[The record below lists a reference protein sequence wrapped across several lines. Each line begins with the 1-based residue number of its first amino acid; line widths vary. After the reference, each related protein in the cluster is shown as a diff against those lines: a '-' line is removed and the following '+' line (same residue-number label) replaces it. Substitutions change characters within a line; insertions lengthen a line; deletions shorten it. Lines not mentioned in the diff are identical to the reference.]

1 MRIWPAIDL
10 YQGKVIRLTRGDY
23 SARTEYADDPLSVAS
38 AFKSCGCP
46 RLHVVDLEGAQ
57 RGTPRHAA
65 ILPPLSALDLTIRY
79 GGGLRTPDSIGK
91 VLAMGADF
99 AMVGSLLFASGEM
112 PFDLFRKFG
121 ERVIPTI
128 DIKKGQ
134 VAVSGWTEKAA
145 LGPEEAL
152 HRLYRA
158 GFRHCLVTA
167 VERDG
172 TGEGPDLGLYAT
184 LRKTVPGMQFTAAGG
199 IRCLEDL
206 QALADLGISDAVV
219 GKALYE
225 GDLKLEDALEVE
237 HQC

>member
-38 AFKSCGCP
+38 SFKSRGCP

-57 RGTPRHAA
+57 RGTPSHAN
-65 ILPPLSALDLTIRY
+65 ILAPLSALNLTIRY
-79 GGGLRTPDSIGK
+79 GGGLRTPASVGR
-91 VLAMGADF
+91 VLEMGAAF
-99 AMVGSLLFASGEM
+99 AMVGSLLFATREM

-152 HRLYRA
+152 HRLYMA

-167 VERDG
+167 VDRDG
-172 TGEGPDLGLYAT
+172 TGEGPDLGLYST
-184 LRKTVPGMQFTAAGG
+184 LREAFPGMQFTAAGG
-199 IRCLEDL
+199 IRCLKDI
-206 QALADLGISDAVV
+206 QALAELGISDVV
-219 GKALYE
+219 IGKALYE

-237 HQC
+237 RQC